1 MTAID
6 RFLLVRAASI
16 YLAAVATMAIWIW
29 RRPGTREMTG
39 ALFAVLWNLPVLL
52 VLNVIAIR
60 AGWWQFDARGGLL
73 LGVPVDLY
81 LSWAWL
87 WGVVPALAFPSAS
100 LIVMTIVALVVD
112 LVLMPAAAPVL
123 RLGPLWLIGEAV
135 ALGLAFV
142 PGQLLARWTI
152 RDERL
157 TSRVVLLVGAFSGI
171 LIVMLPAIA
180 IEGSGGSW
188 SNPFDRPAWQIS
200 LLAQVLALPAVIG
213 LSAVQEFATHGRGTP
228 VPYDPPRHLVT
239 TGVYRYVRNPM
250 QASATLLLLLLGL
263 ILKNP
268 WVAAAGLMAHIYSV
282 GLAGW
287 DEDEDLRARF
297 GDAWTIYRANVRSW
311 LPRFRAWHPPGNPP
325 ARLFVSEK
333 CGMCSEVGR
342 WFASRGARHLEII
355 AAERHPSR
363 RLTRITYEAGGGSVG
378 VSGVE
383 AIARALEH
391 IHAGWAFIGALMRL
405 PIMCQC
411 LQVLVDAS
419 GGEPRSIGAAG
430 LKTRAFWS

>member
-1 MTAID
+1 
-6 RFLLVRAASI
+6 
-16 YLAAVATMAIWIW
+16 
-29 RRPGTREMTG
+29 
-39 ALFAVLWNLPVLL
+39 
-52 VLNVIAIR
+52 
-60 AGWWQFDARGGLL
+60 
-73 LGVPVDLY
+73 
-81 LSWAWL
+81 
-87 WGVVPALAFPSAS
+87 
-100 LIVMTIVALVVD
+100 
-112 LVLMPAAAPVL
+112 
-123 RLGPLWLIGEAV
+123 
-135 ALGLAFV
+135 
-142 PGQLLARWTI
+142 
-152 RDERL
+152 
-157 TSRVVLLVGAFSGI
+157 VLLVGAFTGI
-171 LIVMLPAIA
+171 AMVMLPAIA
-180 IEGSGGSW
+180 IEGSGARW
-188 SNPFDRPAWQIS
+188 SNPFERPAWQIS

-213 LSAVQEFATHGRGTP
+213 LSAVQEFATQGRGTP

-263 ILKNP
+263 IVQSP
-268 WVAAAGLMAHIYSV
+268 WVAAAGVMAHIYSV

-297 GDAWTIYRANVRSW
+297 GDAWTLYRSNVRSW
-311 LPRFRAWHPPGNPP
+311 LPRFRPWHPPGHPP
-325 ARLFVSEK
+325 ARLFVSEE

-342 WFASRGARHLEII
+342 WFTSRGARHLESI

-363 RLTRITYEAGGGSVG
+363 RLTRITYEAADGSDG

-405 PIMCQC
+405 PIVCQC

-419 GGEPRSIGAAG
+419 GGEPRSIGPVR